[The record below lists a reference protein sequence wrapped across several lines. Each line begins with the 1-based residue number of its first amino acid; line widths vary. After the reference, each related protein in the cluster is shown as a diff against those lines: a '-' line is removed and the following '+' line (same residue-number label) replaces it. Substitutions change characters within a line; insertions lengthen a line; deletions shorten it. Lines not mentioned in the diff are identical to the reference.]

1 MVVPPAMFARPMPGS
16 RGRQEQ
22 SPEPTFV
29 SVSAADARP
38 PTTERATP
46 HGVHVEVQAV
56 DPAVQSSTACPECP
70 AVACGLHELSGYSAV
85 GVPVTAPHEERH
97 CHLVEGIGVC
107 QQQPRQLADGHVPG
121 SARASSCAWNASRI
135 IWHLA
140 SGHRNPAASVITNL
154 RGSAVRRAVLVCE
167 TERCAG
173 PG

>member
-56 DPAVQSSTACPECP
+56 DPAVCP
-70 AVACGLHELSGYSAV
+70 VV
-85 GVPVTAPHEERH
+85 NGVVQN
-97 CHLVEGIGVC
+97 V
-107 QQQPRQLADGHVPG
+107 QQLGEVDDLLASDDDTGPTVIRG
-121 SARASSCAWNASRI
+121 GARA
-135 IWHLA
+135 
-140 SGHRNPAASVITNL
+140 
-154 RGSAVRRAVLVCE
+154 
-167 TERCAG
+167 
-173 PG
+173 